1 MAGLVAKS
9 YCDAI
14 FAIAQEDHK
23 LDMYKE
29 QLLFVDQTMK
39 DADFYT
45 VLGHPKISKKQKKE
59 ILEEVY
65 KHDLD
70 PVLLN
75 FMKLLID
82 KGHFK
87 AMHEI
92 VKEYIQNY
100 NEVNHIQVVYVKSAA
115 ALKEEEA
122 KRLKKTLEEKLNK
135 TIDMRLSVDEE
146 LIAGIRVKINDTLI
160 DNSALSRLERMHRE
174 IVSK

>member
-1 MAGLVAKS
+1 M
-9 YCDAI
+9 
-14 FAIAQEDHK
+14 
-23 LDMYKE
+23 
-29 QLLFVDQTMK
+29 
-39 DADFYT
+39 
-45 VLGHPKISKKQKKE
+45 ISKKQKKE

-92 VKEYIQNY
+92 VKEYIRNY

-115 ALKEEEA
+115 AF
-122 KRLKKTLEEKLNK
+122 
-135 TIDMRLSVDEE
+135 V
-146 LIAGIRVKINDTLI
+146 
-160 DNSALSRLERMHRE
+160 
-174 IVSK
+174 VSSSL

>member
-1 MAGLVAKS
+1 ML
-9 YCDAI
+9 I
-14 FAIAQEDHK
+14 
-23 LDMYKE
+23 
-29 QLLFVDQTMK
+29 
-39 DADFYT
+39 
-45 VLGHPKISKKQKKE
+45 
-59 ILEEVY
+59 
-65 KHDLD
+65 
-70 PVLLN
+70 N

-92 VKEYIQNY
+92 VKEYIRNY